1 MKKDNSMERIPN
13 FASEREEAD
22 WWDAH
27 PEALTQRFQAAKRD
41 GRLKRLSQTELPGAG
56 ETATLRLHPEELARA
71 REFAAKRGL
80 SYQAYME
87 TLVHEALNHEEKLLA
102 S

>member
-1 MKKDNSMERIPN
+1 MKSTPN
-13 FASEREEAD
+13 FASEQEEAD

-27 PEALTQRFQAAKRD
+27 PEALTQRFQVAKRE
-41 GRLKRLSQTELPGAG
+41 GRIHRLSQTPLPGAG
-56 ETATLRLHPEELARA
+56 ETATIRLPPQEQARA

-87 TLVHEALNHEEKLLA
+87 TLFHEALDNEEKRLA
-102 S
+102 G